1 MGLENEQSPEK
12 EKQGSHS
19 LLQSGIPG
27 AGGRYLGQGKSIQR
41 GPEQLEGKGGLR
53 RCRPFEEPVPD
64 YQVSSPACV

>member
-41 GPEQLEGKGGLR
+41 GPEQLEGRVGLR
-53 RCRPFEEPVPD
+53 RC
-64 YQVSSPACV
+64 